1 MGEHRREIVIDPVT
15 RVEGHARISILFD
28 DQGNVTDARLHVAEF
43 RGFEALCTGRLIWEM
58 PRLTSRICGVCPV
71 SHAVTSA
78 KAGDEIL
85 AVAIPRTAEQLRR
98 ILVLGQWIQSHA
110 MSFFHLSSPDLLLG
124 FDHAAANRDF
134 FTVMRD
140 NEEFARRGIRLR
152 KFGQEVIAKI
162 TGKRIHADYVIPGGV
177 RSALREHDRDMLL
190 DGLPEAHGTIKV
202 ALDFMKAWLESMQD
216 TFEVFGNFPSLSLG
230 MINEHDE
237 LEYYDGRLRITDS
250 AGNIVADKLDPRTY
264 RDFIA
269 EESESWSY
277 MRFPYYQP
285 LGKTR
290 GMYRVGPL
298 ARLNVC
304 ARAGTPKADVELT
317 EYRQRAAAAGS
328 AQNSLYYHYARLI
341 ESLFALE
348 RLEQLLTD
356 PETMRID
363 TLRSRAFSNRPQ
375 GIAATEAPRGTL
387 FHNFSAGSDGVVQQA
402 DLLIATAQNNLAMNR
417 GIRQIA
423 THLLGD
429 PAQDLPEH
437 LLNQVEAGIRSYDP
451 CFSCATHALG
461 RMPLRIDYRDSSG
474 TLLRTFARHS

>member
-1 MGEHRREIVIDPVT
+1 MTESRREIVIDPVT
-15 RVEGHARISILFD
+15 RVEGHARISIMFNEH
-28 DQGNVTDARLHVAEF
+28 GRVEDARLHVAEF
-43 RGFEALCTGRLIWEM
+43 RGFEAICTGRLIWEM
-58 PRLTSRICGVCPV
+58 PRITSRICGVCPV

-85 AVAIPRTAEQLRR
+85 AVTIPRTAEQLRR

-124 FDHAAANRDF
+124 FDQPAESRDF

-152 KFGQEVIAKI
+152 KYGQEVISRLA
-162 TGKRIHADYVIPGGV
+162 GKRIHADFVIPGGV
-177 RSALREHDRDMLL
+177 RSALSEQNRDILL
-190 DGLPEAHGTIKV
+190 DGLPEAHSTIRM
-202 ALDFMKAWLESMQD
+202 ALDFMKAWLESPHDSFDIM
-216 TFEVFGNFPSLSLG
+216 GSFPSLSIG
-230 MINEHDE
+230 MINEHEE
-237 LEYYDGRLRITDS
+237 LEYYDGTLRITDA
-250 AGNIVADKLDPRTY
+250 AGNIVADRIDPRTY

-269 EESESWSY
+269 EENESWSY

-285 LGKTR
+285 LGPTR

-304 ARAGTPKADVELT
+304 ARTGTPRADAELT
-317 EYRQRAAAAGS
+317 EYRQRTAPQGT

-341 ESLFALE
+341 EILFALE
-348 RLEQLLTD
+348 RIEQLLTD
-356 PETMRID
+356 PETLRSD

-375 GIAATEAPRGTL
+375 GVAATEAPRGTL
-387 FHNFSAGSDGVVQQA
+387 FHNFSAGSDGVVNRT

-423 THLLGD
+423 THLLDG
-429 PAQDLPEH
+429 PGQELPES
-437 LLNQVEAGIRSYDP
+437 LLNMIEAGIRSYDP

-461 RMPLRIDYRDSSG
+461 RMPLRVDYRDQNG
-474 TLLRTFARHS
+474 ALLRSFARKT